1 MNLPLAYWVH
11 DLSPFLIQFTDT
23 IGVRYYGLAYL
34 AGFAAGWYLLKHYTR
49 RGLAELGGE
58 RLGDLMTALVIGVL
72 LGGRLGYYFFYTPEL
87 IVSDPIS
94 LLRVWD
100 GGMASHGGFLGVA
113 AALWWCGRKFAL
125 PWRHLADLVA
135 SVAPV
140 GLFFGRVANF
150 INGELWGKTSTVS
163 WAVIFR
169 DSAAPGTVLEFIA
182 PRHPSQLYAAALE
195 GLLLLALTQWLIWKT
210 PLLRRSP
217 GRIAGAFV
225 LAYAVARSAGEIFR
239 EPDAGLI
246 LGLSRGTFYS
256 LFLALGGLALLLAP
270 TRPLPP
276 AALVLPITPA
286 VKKP

>member
-49 RGLAELGGE
+49 RGRAELGGE

-87 IVSDPIS
+87 IVSDPLS

-169 DSAAPGTVLEFIA
+169 DSAAPGTALELIA

-276 AALVLPITPA
+276 AALVLPVTPA